1 MITAARRTVLGLL
14 GLATVNALNA
24 RARAQEVVP
33 ARRPGDVAPEGVGL
47 SVPPGPLVS
56 GTYEIVHQEG
66 YAVALL
72 AVGFSQDTLL
82 QQLRLGPQRITIAAA
97 PSTISFGFGSDVRS
111 RVPLNSPI
119 AIDIPG
125 AHITDWLARFDLPS
139 RQIITFTAPDGR
151 RVKATQTFSS
161 QGYISL
167 LAIDGAPEFKPARM
181 WRRVVEGVDV
191 RRQPKG
197 HLLPI

>member
-33 ARRPGDVAPEGVGL
+33 ARRPGDVASEGVGL

-111 RVPLNSPI
+111 RVPLNSPV

-139 RQIITFTAPDGR
+139 RQSSPLPRQMVDGLRQLRRFPLRATFRCWRLTAR
-151 RVKATQTFSS
+151 LNSNQRVCE
-161 QGYISL
+161 
-167 LAIDGAPEFKPARM
+167 GA
-181 WRRVVEGVDV
+181 
-191 RRQPKG
+191 
-197 HLLPI
+197 